1 MNPNMNIGRGRL
13 FLEQNFAQSATPHE
27 PRRISL
33 SDIQEI
39 TNYCRTCNVKLRTP
53 GGVNS
58 HTKQAHEV
66 LKLKTLH
73 EESTPRRSEFPS
85 SRHFSPYETLENIDY
100 SIESELHYGK
110 HSARP

>member
-1 MNPNMNIGRGRL
+1 MRNYLIQEIDFG
-13 FLEQNFAQSATPHE
+13 QSATLHE
-27 PRRISL
+27 PKKITV

-53 GGVNS
+53 AGVNN
-58 HTKQAHEV
+58 HTKQLHTI

-73 EESTPRRSEFPS
+73 EEPTPKRSEFPN